1 MSWIQAAATA
11 ATPYVTAAAPYAV
24 GAIGVAS
31 IAQQRASG
39 KYNAAVQNRNALV
52 AEQKGEALE
61 NQLTLDL
68 ASFNKKFVQLEGSTK
83 VATAKSGV
91 VIGSGTAKNIEM
103 ANLYE
108 AEIERDIMKYN
119 TEIGKSQAFEEANFY
134 RIQSNIEKQKSR
146 FAQIQTVAS
155 VGSTLLTMKG

>member
-1 MSWIQAAATA
+1 MGWMAAIGPALT
-11 ATPYVTAAAPYAV
+11 TAAPYAV

-83 VATAKSGV
+83 VATAKSGA

-119 TEIGKSQAFEEANFY
+119 AEIGKSQALEQANFY

>member
-1 MSWIQAAATA
+1 MSWQMAAL
-11 ATPYVTAAAPYAV
+11 
-24 GAIGVAS
+24 GAITAVS
-31 IAQQRASG
+31 VKQQQAIG
-39 KYNAAVQNRNALV
+39 KYNSAVQNRNALV
-52 AEQKGEALE
+52 AEQKAEALD

-68 ASFNKKFVQLEGSTK
+68 ASFNKKFIQLEGSTK

-91 VIGSGTAKNIEM
+91 EIGSGTAKRIEM
-103 ANLYE
+103 SNLYE

-155 VGSTLLTMKG
+155 TGSTLLTMKG

>member
-1 MSWIQAAATA
+1 MAWMA
-11 ATPYVTAAAPYAV
+11 AAAPYAV

-39 KYNAAVQNRNALV
+39 KYNAAVQSRNALV

-83 VATAKSGV
+83 VATAKAGV

-103 ANLYE
+103 SNLYE
-108 AEIERDIMKYN
+108 AEIEKDIMKYN
-119 TEIGKSQAFEEANFY
+119 AAIGKTQAFEEANFY

-146 FAQIQTVAS
+146 FAQIQTIAS
-155 VGSTLLTMKG
+155 TGSTLLTMKG

>member
-1 MSWIQAAATA
+1 MGWISAVAPILT
-11 ATPYVTAAAPYAV
+11 TAAPYAV

-155 VGSTLLTMKG
+155 TGSTLLTMKG

>member
-1 MSWIQAAATA
+1 MSWQMAAL
-11 ATPYVTAAAPYAV
+11 
-24 GAIGVAS
+24 GAITAVS
-31 IAQQRASG
+31 VKQQQAIG
-39 KYNAAVQNRNALV
+39 KYNSAVQNRNALV
-52 AEQKGEALE
+52 AEQKAEALD

-68 ASFNKKFVQLEGSTK
+68 ASFNKKFIQLEGSTK

-91 VIGSGTAKNIEM
+91 EIGSGTAKRIEM

-119 TEIGKSQAFEEANFY
+119 AEIGKSQAFEQANFY

-155 VGSTLLTMKG
+155 AGSTLLTMKG

>member
-1 MSWIQAAATA
+1 MGWMAAIGPALT
-11 ATPYVTAAAPYAV
+11 TAAPYAV

-31 IAQQRASG
+31 IAEQRASG
-39 KYNAAVQNRNALV
+39 KYNSAVQNRNVLV

-68 ASFNKKFVQLEGSTK
+68 ASFNKKFIQLEGSTK

-91 VIGSGTAKNIEM
+91 ELGSGTAKRIEM

-119 TEIGKSQAFEEANFY
+119 TEIGKSQAFEQANFY

-146 FAQIQTVAS
+146 FAQIQTVAQA
-155 VGSTLLTMKG
+155 GSTLLTMKG

>member
-1 MSWIQAAATA
+1 MSWQMAAL
-11 ATPYVTAAAPYAV
+11 
-24 GAIGVAS
+24 GAITAVS
-31 IAQQRASG
+31 VKQQQAIG
-39 KYNAAVQNRNALV
+39 KYNSAVQNRNALV
-52 AEQKGEALE
+52 AEQKAEALD

-68 ASFNKKFVQLEGSTK
+68 ASFNKKFIQLEGSTK

-91 VIGSGTAKNIEM
+91 EIGSGTAKRIEM

-119 TEIGKSQAFEEANFY
+119 TEIGKSQAFEQANFY

-155 VGSTLLTMKG
+155 TGSTLLTMKG